1 MTNEKRILFA
11 LNGREEQLL
20 LKRLILG
27 LDENGLTKIL
37 IPSLV
42 TIKQGTVFYVEFEK
56 INDQYWLT
64 EGINV
69 VSYNDAGFKSKI
81 LSELEADKG
90 YVAINK
96 PLEGQLLQ
104 GISTD
109 IYPHVSV
116 LIWVRSLSNATD
128 ENSELKGTIMDLTP
142 FVESVI
148 TNVSHNGGNFSIKLP
163 PITCDID
170 ENNKWSLRKANINQ
184 TKNGDEYY
192 ASSSMF
198 NTDDKGNLNLNSFFF
213 HTAIKSNDL
222 VWIRYETLKIEAKQR
237 YDDAKTYF
245 IDKSMLPNR
254 IYDMIGLVDSNTET
268 INPQNNDVT
277 INVTGRD
284 LSKLFI
290 EDGTYFYA
298 WESSQGMLKLAGGS
312 QQQNDLIQRI
322 FSNNGAFIDTYN
334 FKHIDY
340 ILKFIIQQ
348 LSSIKIV
355 PNDLFEA
362 YGERRSKK
370 FIQKN
375 NINTL
380 NPNQKNYTKEWK
392 EELANGLWQLL
403 DLNIDNNISSR
414 ITADSS
420 MSSSQGSILNFIRTA
435 VQEPLAE
442 FFMDTYGDRFVITCR
457 KPPTDQSS
465 IISMLEGRPETE
477 DGVPAIQ
484 PAIIDILASD
494 VLQSNLVNN
503 DSQIYSWYHFIPK
516 SGILGTDDSTSTML
530 LPAVF
535 LKEYA
540 DIWGSKPFQQV
551 HNYLPFEL
559 LQSNEEDACYK
570 QCTNDLKFVIESNQY
585 TPFTRKG
592 TITISGD
599 RRIKIGNFIRY
610 LPTSEIFYVEHVQQN
625 FAINGNSIERTTT
638 IQVTRGMVES
648 LIYGVHLSA
657 EDGSTKFVSYFNLVD
672 TRLNYEK

>member
-1 MTNEKRILFA
+1 MPQKTCNITNSLPQLDTLEKFLAWDNSIQSRYVDSPDHFLKIIGEDGLTNEKRILFA

-81 LSELEADKG
+81 LSELESNQG

-109 IYPHVSV
+109 MYPHVSV

-163 PITCDID
+163 AITCEVND
-170 ENNKWSLRKANINQ
+170 EGKWSLRKADINQ

-222 VWIRYETLKIEAKQR
+222 IWIRYETLKIEAKQR
-237 YDDAKTYF
+237 YDDAKSYF

-268 INPQNNDVT
+268 INPQNNGVS
-277 INVTGRD
+277 INITGRD
-284 LSKLFI
+284 LSKLFL

-298 WESSQGMLKLAGGS
+298 FESSQGMLKLAGGS

-322 FSNNGAFIDTYN
+322 FSNNGARSNAT
-334 FKHIDY
+334 FKC
-340 ILKFIIQQ
+340 
-348 LSSIKIV
+348 S
-355 PNDLFEA
+355 
-362 YGERRSKK
+362 
-370 FIQKN
+370 
-375 NINTL
+375 
-380 NPNQKNYTKEWK
+380 
-392 EELANGLWQLL
+392 
-403 DLNIDNNISSR
+403 
-414 ITADSS
+414 
-420 MSSSQGSILNFIRTA
+420 
-435 VQEPLAE
+435 
-442 FFMDTYGDRFVITCR
+442 
-457 KPPTDQSS
+457 
-465 IISMLEGRPETE
+465 
-477 DGVPAIQ
+477 
-484 PAIIDILASD
+484 
-494 VLQSNLVNN
+494 
-503 DSQIYSWYHFIPK
+503 
-516 SGILGTDDSTSTML
+516 
-530 LPAVF
+530 
-535 LKEYA
+535 
-540 DIWGSKPFQQV
+540 
-551 HNYLPFEL
+551 
-559 LQSNEEDACYK
+559 
-570 QCTNDLKFVIESNQY
+570 
-585 TPFTRKG
+585 
-592 TITISGD
+592 
-599 RRIKIGNFIRY
+599 
-610 LPTSEIFYVEHVQQN
+610 
-625 FAINGNSIERTTT
+625 
-638 IQVTRGMVES
+638 
-648 LIYGVHLSA
+648 
-657 EDGSTKFVSYFNLVD
+657 
-672 TRLNYEK
+672 